1 MDAGLVNGL
10 GAGVAGSLPRRPV
23 GESRGSASVSGTSV
37 AVSRGRVPVMDTV
50 EITSAKPAPASAS
63 PSAVFDPTAV
73 DGPFEQKHIG
83 GVLATSSAIDGYNG
97 WETMLKHL
105 FGIQNGGDKSDIPV
119 IPSFNWGGHGPYSVE
134 GGYTPGH
141 RFTQEERNLI
151 ANMYVYAHDHGMSE
165 MAVSHYTSAAY
176 SPALPYNVEDFDYA
190 WIAPDNP
197 ADRIDHRV
205 LEGRAAMVEYFRR
218 GTIKPPRWFNQPE
231 EAAQTVVETL
241 SSAAL
246 NDNLIPKNWIVNA
259 AGDDCWGYN
268 GSNTIKDYKDV
279 QALVYAYSPHHS
291 DGKPSELG
299 VQSAEAQR
307 YIAWREANFSRVR
320 SMIAEAKQP
329 AATPVPGAPA
339 GAGNQGNVDG
349 PKAYFEKYSSRIE
362 GLVAALDDSQKATLG
377 ELYNLAGKKGGEQAL
392 QKVDA
397 LAKAMVT
404 ANFMEIMLLPGRDKD
419 GKKTTNL
426 LDMLVWTKDFPDQS
440 KVLQAVIAKKTQDS
454 QPITPILEKPVT
466 LKLAGKTLATPGV
479 TETPTKTKETKET
492 NKPTQPNNTST
503 H

>member
-1 MDAGLVNGL
+1 MDASLVNGL
-10 GAGVAGSLPRRPV
+10 NVGVAGSLPRRPV
-23 GESRGSASVSGTSV
+23 GEARGSASVSGTSV
-37 AVSRGRVPVMDTV
+37 AVSRGQVPVMDTV

-165 MAVSHYTSAAY
+165 LAVSHYTSAAY
-176 SPALPYNVEDFDYA
+176 SPDRPYKVHDFECTWYG
-190 WIAPDNP
+190 PKNP
-197 ADRIDHRV
+197 ADWIDHRV
-205 LEGRAAMVEYFRR
+205 LKGRAAMVEYFRR
-218 GTIKPPRWFNQPE
+218 GVMDPPWWFNQPE

-259 AGDDCWGYN
+259 AGEDCWGYN
-268 GSNTIKDYKDV
+268 GSNTIKDYKDM

-299 VQSAEAQR
+299 VQSAEVQR
-307 YIAWREANFSRVR
+307 YIAWREANFSQVR

-329 AATPVPGAPA
+329 AAAPVPGTQGAA
-339 GAGNQGNVDG
+339 GAGGVGDSG
-349 PKAYFEKYSSRIE
+349 SYFDKYSARIE

-404 ANFMEIMLLPGRDKD
+404 ANFMEVMFLPGRDKD

-426 LDMLVWTKDFPDQS
+426 LDMLVWTKDLPDQA
-440 KVLQAVIAKKTQDS
+440 KVLQTVIAKKTQDN
-454 QPITPILEKPVT
+454 QPITPTPEKTAT
-466 LKLAGKTLATPGV
+466 LKPTGKTQTTPGV
-479 TETPTKTKETKET
+479 TETPTKTTETKET
-492 NKPTQPNNTST
+492 APR
-503 H
+503 

>member
-10 GAGVAGSLPRRPV
+10 SAVVAGALPRRDV
-23 GESRGSASVSGTSV
+23 GDARNSASVSAAGT
-37 AVSRGRVPVMDTV
+37 AVSRGQSPIVDTV
-50 EITSAKPAPASAS
+50 EITGVKPASGS
-63 PSAVFDPTAV
+63 TSAVFDPTAV
-73 DGPFEQKHIG
+73 AGSFEQKHIG

-97 WETMLKHL
+97 WEAMLRYF
-105 FGIQNGGDKSDIPV
+105 FGIQNGGDKSDMPV
-119 IPSFNWGGHGPYSVE
+119 IPSFNWSKRGPYSVE
-134 GGYTPGH
+134 EGYVPANVL
-141 RFTQEERNLI
+141 TQKERNLI
-151 ANMYVYAHDHGMSE
+151 ANMFVYAHDHGMSE
-165 MAVSHYTSAAY
+165 MAVNELACEGISDDLTSY
-176 SPALPYNVEDFDYA
+176 RVKDFEGSWYV
-190 WIAPDNP
+190 PKNP
-197 ADRIDHRV
+197 ADWIDHRV
-205 LEGRAAMVEYFRR
+205 LKGRAAMVEYFRR
-218 GTIKPPRWFNQPE
+218 GVMDPPWWFNQPE

-259 AGDDCWGYN
+259 AGNDCWGYN

-299 VQSAEAQR
+299 VRSAEAQR
-307 YIAWREANFSRVR
+307 YIAWREANFSQIR

-329 AATPVPGAPA
+329 ATAPVPGAPA

-349 PKAYFEKYSSRIE
+349 PKAYFDKYSSRIE

-377 ELYNLAGKKGGEQAL
+377 ELYYLAGKKGGGESL
-392 QKVDA
+392 KKVDA

-454 QPITPILEKPVT
+454 QSITPILEKPVT

-479 TETPTKTKETKET
+479 TETPTKTTETKET